1 MNEKANQFWHDLD
14 AQLNEEEQA
23 LAEFRDYLN
32 GLSIEEAECAV
43 NGLNE
48 YLREQEHVP
57 VDELVMGWERRLLD
71 EE

>member
-1 MNEKANQFWHDLD
+1 MGKEADEFWRDVDEVL
-14 AQLNEEEQA
+14 LEEERA

-43 NGLNE
+43 NGLNQ
-48 YLREQEHVP
+48 YLKEKEHMP